1 MSDADS
7 TAGFQQI
14 KSLTS
19 RASRQQLWE
28 RTAVC
33 PKCGGRVSLGDSEAC
48 PLCNDTGL
56 VTWDGKSWSLHEL
69 RLRVVDQAQHDAE
82 SGDGYL
88 WIACHFPDLAQD
100 PDVQRMIRAEAARHP
115 TWALWGYAPDMLV
128 KAGMGDVVDGAA
140 RKMPDAAS
148 VSLRAKAALQGDK
161 R

>member
-1 MSDADS
+1 LSDADS

-14 KSLTS
+14 ESLAG

-28 RTAVC
+28 QTAVC
-33 PKCGGRVSLGDSEAC
+33 PKCGGPVSWGDSEAC
-48 PLCNDTGL
+48 LLCNDTGQ
-56 VTWDGKSWSLHEL
+56 VTWDGESLSPHEL

-115 TWALWGYAPDMLV
+115 TWALWGYAPDMLI
-128 KAGMGDVVDGAA
+128 
-140 RKMPDAAS
+140 
-148 VSLRAKAALQGDK
+148 
-161 R
+161 